1 MSITLRIILIASSI
15 ISFLLCIKRIKQA
28 KLKVENSI
36 LWMCGSFV
44 LILMAIFDKAIA
56 WIAAKLGFM
65 ATVNF
70 VYLIVIAFLLAQVFI
85 DNLRIAELNEKV
97 KNLDHYIALENNKKD
112 RENNINR

>member
-1 MSITLRIILIASSI
+1 MSVTLRIILIASSI

-56 WIAAKLGFM
+56 WVATKLGFM

-85 DNLRIAELNEKV
+85 DNLRLSELNEKV

-112 RENNINR
+112 RNNEK

>member
-1 MSITLRIILIASSI
+1 
-15 ISFLLCIKRIKQA
+15 
-28 KLKVENSI
+28 
-36 LWMCGSFV
+36 MCGSFV

-85 DNLRIAELNEKV
+85 DNLRLAELNEKA
-97 KNLDHYIALENNKKD
+97 KNLDRYIALENNKKD
-112 RENNINR
+112 REN